1 MARSSALTMTAAAF
15 TATAALLLTA
25 CGGSG
30 DDSSPDDIKGAETGA
45 NGSSPSA
52 SASASGA
59 SDANRPDVSLP
70 DDLKLVFDFEKPSDT
85 DQAAALEDAAN
96 YIRALNHGI
105 TEQNAKDPAHGFYSA
120 AGAARYAESQIK
132 EYVDGGWTLTG
143 EDRYYQ
149 AATSPVGEGK
159 KAKSILVTFCED
171 QSKAYGKEVKTGK
184 VHLTEESPAS
194 YQKFSLLM
202 APQQDS
208 PVWRAQQI
216 TVEGKA
222 AACRG

>member
-1 MARSSALTMTAAAF
+1 MARSALTMTAATF

-25 CGGSG
+25 CGG
-30 DDSSPDDIKGAETGA
+30 DDSSPDDIKGAETGTA
-45 NGSSPSA
+45 GPSA
-52 SASASGA
+52 SASTPGTA
-59 SDANRPDVSLP
+59 DVKRPDVSLP
-70 DDLKLVFDFEKPSDT
+70 EDLKLVFDFEKPSDADAT
-85 DQAAALEDAAN
+85 AALGDAAN

-105 TEQNAKDPAHGFYSA
+105 TEQNAKDPAYGFYSA
-120 AGAARYAESQIK
+120 AGAARYAESQIR

-149 AATSPVGEGK
+149 AETSPVGEGE

-184 VHLTEESPAS
+184 VHRTEESLAS

-222 AACRG
+222 TECRG

>member
-1 MARSSALTMTAAAF
+1 MTAATFA
-15 TATAALLLTA
+15 ATAALLLTA
-25 CGGSG
+25 CGG
-30 DDSSPDDIKGAETGA
+30 DDSSPDDIKGAGTGTA
-45 NGSSPSA
+45 SPST
-52 SASASGA
+52 SASTPGTA
-59 SDANRPDVSLP
+59 DVKRPDVSLP
-70 DDLKLVFDFEKPSDT
+70 EDLKLVFDFEEPSDA
-85 DQAAALEDAAN
+85 DAAAALGDAAN

-105 TEQNAKDPAHGFYSA
+105 TEQNAKDPAYGFYSA
-120 AGAARYAESQIK
+120 AGAARYADSQIQ

-149 AATSPVGEGK
+149 AEASPVGEGE

-184 VHLTEESPAS
+184 VHRTEESLAS

-202 APQQDS
+202 APQQSS
-208 PVWRAQQI
+208 PVWRAQQV

-222 AACRG
+222 TECRG

>member
-1 MARSSALTMTAAAF
+1 MARNTLTTTAATL

-25 CGGSG
+25 CGSG
-30 DDSSPDDIKGAETGA
+30 GDTEGASGPS
-45 NGSSPSA
+45 SSPSPPRA
-52 SASASGA
+52 A
-59 SDANRPDVSLP
+59 DVNRPDVGLP
-70 DDLKLVFDFEKPSDT
+70 EDLKLVFDFEEPSDA
-85 DQAAALEDAAN
+85 DSAAALDDAAN

-105 TEQNAKDPAHGFYSA
+105 TEQDPKDPAYGFYSA
-120 AGAARYAESQIK
+120 AGAARYAESQIQ

-149 AATSPVGEGK
+149 AGTSPAGEGE
-159 KAKSILVTFCED
+159 SIVVTFCED
-171 QSKAYGKEVKTGK
+171 QSRAYGKEVTTGK
-184 VHLTEESPAS
+184 VHRTEESLAS

-202 APQQDS
+202 APQEDS

-222 AACRG
+222 AACRS

>member
-1 MARSSALTMTAAAF
+1 MARRAVTMTTAAAF

-25 CGGSG
+25 CGGG
-30 DDSSPDDIKGAETGA
+30 DESSPEDIKGAG
-45 NGSSPSA
+45 GGSPSA
-52 SASASGA
+52 SASASG
-59 SDANRPDVSLP
+59 DAADVKRPDVSVP
-70 DDLKLVFDFEKPSDT
+70 PDLKLVFDFEKPSDA
-85 DQAAALEDAAN
+85 DEAAALGDAAN
-96 YIRALNHGI
+96 FIRALNHGI
-105 TEQNAKDPAHGFYSA
+105 TEQDAKDPAYGFYSA
-120 AGAARYAESQIK
+120 AGATRYAESQIT

-149 AATSPVGEGK
+149 AETDPVGEGK
-159 KAKSILVTFCED
+159 KAKSVLVTFCED

-184 VHLTEESPAS
+184 VQRTEESLAS

-222 AACRG
+222 AECRG

>member
-1 MARSSALTMTAAAF
+1 MARSALTMTAATF
-15 TATAALLLTA
+15 TAAAALLLTA
-25 CGGSG
+25 CGG
-30 DDSSPDDIKGAETGA
+30 DDSSPDDIEGAETGTA
-45 NGSSPSA
+45 SPSA
-52 SASASGA
+52 SASTPGTA
-59 SDANRPDVSLP
+59 DVKRPDVSLP
-70 DDLKLVFDFEKPSDT
+70 EDLKLVFDFEKPSDA
-85 DQAAALEDAAN
+85 DAAAALGDAAN
-96 YIRALNHGI
+96 YIRALNHAI
-105 TEQNAKDPAHGFYSA
+105 TEQNVKDPAYGFYSA
-120 AGAARYAESQIK
+120 AGAARYAESQIQ

-149 AATSPVGEGK
+149 AETSPVGEGK

-184 VHLTEESPAS
+184 VHRTEESLTS

-202 APQQDS
+202 APQQNS

-222 AACRG
+222 TECRG

>member
-1 MARSSALTMTAAAF
+1 MARSAFSITAATF

-25 CGGSG
+25 CGGG
-30 DDSSPDDIKGAETGA
+30 GGDSSSDDIKGADTGA
-45 NGSSPSA
+45 GSSSP

-59 SDANRPDVSLP
+59 SDVKRPDVSLP
-70 DDLKLVFDFEKPSDT
+70 DDLKLVFDFEKPSDA

-105 TEQNAKDPAHGFYSA
+105 TEQDAKDPAYGFYSA
-120 AGAARYAESQIK
+120 AGAARYAESQIE
-132 EYVDGGWTLTG
+132 EYVAGGWTLTG

-149 AATSPVGEGK
+149 AETNPVGDGE
-159 KAKSILVTFCED
+159 KARTILVTFCED
-171 QSKAYGKEVKTGK
+171 QSKAYGKEVKTGE
-184 VHLTEESPAS
+184 VHRTEESLAS
-194 YQKFSLLM
+194 YQRFSILM
-202 APQQDS
+202 APQEDP

-222 AACRG
+222 EECRG

>member
-1 MARSSALTMTAAAF
+1 MARSALTMTAATFA
-15 TATAALLLTA
+15 ATAALLLTA
-25 CGGSG
+25 CGGE
-30 DDSSPDDIKGAETGA
+30 DSSPDDIKGAETGA
-45 NGSSPSA
+45 STSSPSA
-52 SASASGA
+52 SASGA
-59 SDANRPDVSLP
+59 AGVKRPDVSLP
-70 DDLKLVFDFEKPSDT
+70 EDLKLVFDFEKPSDA
-85 DQAAALEDAAN
+85 DAAAALDDAAN

-105 TEQNAKDPAHGFYSA
+105 TEQDVKDPAYGFYSA
-120 AGAARYAESQIK
+120 AGAARYAESQIQ

-149 AATSPVGEGK
+149 AETSPVGEGE

-184 VHLTEESPAS
+184 VHRTEESLAS

-222 AACRG
+222 AGCRH

>member
-1 MARSSALTMTAAAF
+1 MTTATF

-25 CGGSG
+25 CGGG
-30 DDSSPDDIKGAETGA
+30 DESSPEDIKGAG
-45 NGSSPSA
+45 GGSPSA
-52 SASASGA
+52 SASASGGA
-59 SDANRPDVSLP
+59 DVKRPDVSLP
-70 DDLKLVFDFEKPSDT
+70 KDLKLVFDFEKPSDA
-85 DQAAALEDAAN
+85 DAAAALDDAAN

-105 TEQNAKDPAHGFYSA
+105 TEQNAKDPAYGFYSA
-120 AGAARYAESQIK
+120 AGAARYAQSQIE
-132 EYVDGGWTLTG
+132 EYVNGGWTLTG

-149 AATSPVGEGK
+149 AETSPVGEGK
-159 KAKSILVTFCED
+159 NAKSILVTFCED

-184 VHLTEESPAS
+184 VQRTEESLAS

-208 PVWRAQQI
+208 PVWRVQQI

-222 AACRG
+222 AECRG

>member
-1 MARSSALTMTAAAF
+1 MARNALTMTAATFA
-15 TATAALLLTA
+15 TAAALLLTA
-25 CGGSG
+25 CGG

-45 NGSSPSA
+45 PSPSPST
-52 SASASGA
+52 SAPGGA
-59 SDANRPDVSLP
+59 DVKRPDVSLP
-70 DDLKLVFDFEKPSDT
+70 EDLQLVFDFEKPSDA
-85 DQAAALEDAAN
+85 DHAAALEDAAN

-105 TEQNAKDPAHGFYSA
+105 TEQDVKDPAYGFYSA
-120 AGAARYAESQIK
+120 AGAARYAESQIQ

-143 EDRYYQ
+143 EDRYYR
-149 AATSPVGEGK
+149 ADTSPVGEGE
-159 KAKSILVTFCED
+159 KAKSVLVTFCED

-184 VHLTEESPAS
+184 VHRTEESLAS

-202 APQQDS
+202 TPQQDS

-222 AACRG
+222 AECRG